1 MLVFRGVCLLCWLQ
15 VCEDFKSPWRG
26 FPKSWSWQFRL
37 FVFSEAFLTDFKAP
51 LPKNHHTK
59 KNKKMHCKDRQCF
72 CLTLFYPWIHNN
84 VSLKTGQL
92 LSKKGHHRR
101 FGESPKFQCSTYSA
115 EIISQ
120 LLQQQHNN
128 NVSKYS
134 FELHSQHLTTTFL
147 NLNIA
152 PSLIMLSL
160 SQGPP
165 LTRRMNLQKHPGFE
179 GLLGDGVMLVPCF
192 AIDDVNESV
201 WF

>member
-1 MLVFRGVCLLCWLQ
+1 MFDGFTTPKTYGRNLKNWCFIDVSLFPFGVFSGSMLVFRGVCLLCWFQ

-37 FVFSEAFLTDFKAP
+37 FVFSEVFLTDFKAP

-101 FGESPKFQCSTYSA
+101 FGESPKFQCSTSFCRDH
-115 EIISQ
+115 ITTTPTT
-120 LLQQQHNN
+120 QQQ
-128 NVSKYS
+128 
-134 FELHSQHLTTTFL
+134 
-147 NLNIA
+147 
-152 PSLIMLSL
+152 
-160 SQGPP
+160 
-165 LTRRMNLQKHPGFE
+165 R
-179 GLLGDGVMLVPCF
+179 
-192 AIDDVNESV
+192 
-201 WF
+201 